1 MKLEKFTEKNKKK
14 KSVILFSICC
24 ILLIISVFFYQ
35 SFALFETKDNFNFI
49 EGNVSDPGDLYFAY
63 YVDDILTY
71 DIPSKDSGYTLSSKT
86 SCTNGVTISWND
98 ETWSAIVNYSTYKKE
113 NNSRVKCTL

>member
-1 MKLEKFTEKNKKK
+1 MLKYPRKLGCFFMKLEKFTEKNKKK

-49 EGNVSDPGDLYFAY
+49 EGNIDNPGDLYF
-63 YVDDILTY
+63 VL
-71 DIPSKDSGYTLSSKT
+71 L
-86 SCTNGVTISWND
+86 C
-98 ETWSAIVNYSTYKKE
+98 
-113 NNSRVKCTL
+113 R